1 MQKEFKI
8 IILWIVIMCGLTIH
22 SLADLMP
29 LLWGENI
36 TVSQNGT
43 APSGILVFMTT
54 ITYLIPVLGI
64 LCVLFWNQRLGRKSN
79 AVLSTIITLFNVAHC
94 FELLDFTPV
103 QVPML
108 IGNLVVSIILCVISW
123 GIVKNG
129 RIGCSCCH

>member
-29 LLWGENI
+29 LLWGANI
-36 TVSQNGT
+36 AVSQNGT
-43 APSGILVFMTT
+43 APSGILVFMMT

-64 LCVLFWNQRLGRKSN
+64 LCILFWNQRLGRKSN
-79 AVLSTIITLFNVAHC
+79 AILSTIITLFNVAHC

-123 GIVKNG
+123 RIVENG
-129 RIGCSCCH
+129 KIGCSCCH